1 MGSTLA
7 RIFMVDITNELA
19 RAVQAGDCV
28 LWVGTGLGVSSDSA
42 EAPDFAKPLASFPW
56 RACISSIDPGATKVV
71 FSDSEVV
78 AASKDL
84 SLQGRDGFV
93 IVDASKSM
101 SKLVDF
107 VEEVA
112 QTRTV
117 LFVGFD
123 PEDTELAHALDLVER
138 GGGQH
143 FAVVSGDA
151 ASLEGRGV
159 SVVSAGD
166 DDDMASIVKA
176 LESATAD
183 VEVEPSDEA
192 KAEVFELV
200 RSVKAVL
207 RDPDKLGSVETLR
220 KAIAELVKADD
231 AAAAPAPVVDEEG
244 SRALNLTAPEDP
256 DDLEAWAAILE
267 RKSTH
272 LEARQAIDRIEDE
285 ARDGKRWDRLV
296 EVLGVKAE
304 RAQRQQ
310 DRVKYLREMVSL
322 FEKELGAPRSAFETL
337 QALIESVEVAEQVK
351 LADEV
356 MRLAGETGDWAP
368 AAETLGVLAERAPS
382 TEQQAELY
390 ATLAEVHAERLG
402 AQEQAL
408 AAYGRAL
415 ELQPTEAWLS
425 ATIPLHRKL
434 GQEAELVGAY
444 LSLADLQKDGARH
457 ESLLAAAKLLRETLG
472 DEEGAFGAA
481 EIVLGEAP
489 EHPEALELA
498 ESLAGSLERWDVLFD
513 VLVRRAKT
521 ADGETGN
528 SLRKQAVSVALEHL
542 EDEEKAVAQLVE
554 LTQLDRTEAESASL
568 LAELLRPNAGDD
580 AAARSSLVD
589 VLGNLIEQSD
599 APEEK
604 AALLTEQAGLF
615 DQMPDGKDRAVDCRE
630 QVLKML
636 PADHALAKTAAEG
649 LESAYRRQDDPAK
662 LADLARQQASADD
675 VAPEFRADAW
685 SRLYELCKGPLDDES
700 GEIEALEALTKL
712 SPDEAKW
719 RDALLEKYLARE
731 EYEKAGPLIRAQVFA
746 EPDPKRKA
754 ALLLRGGKLRAQI
767 GKIEGAIEAL
777 EEAVSI
783 DATLVEAWTS
793 LRDIY
798 VENGQPL
805 KAANALVSAAEHNPN
820 RAEKVRCLF
829 EAAKAF
835 LGDLD
840 RPGRGVDVLEELVE
854 LDPDHRDGMTMLLDQ
869 LVGEDDLARAWP
881 HAQVYVTQVKSQA
894 ATDHKLNLRALSL
907 AGRCALAVEEKDKA
921 REYLQKARGLDAT
934 NLDVL
939 QLLADL
945 DLDAEQWSDALRNY
959 QSVVLGMG
967 DKLPAA
973 EQSQL
978 YVKMARARIGMD
990 EASKAGQM
998 LERAL
1003 DLDENNAA
1011 AIDLLIEL
1019 GGEVGGP
1026 AAAAKAKLRM
1036 ADLLLRQIDRCE
1048 DEAETKELIAKRTTL
1063 LGEVATLQLDEL
1075 KLTDEAVRTLEKIL
1089 ETSPDDPAVLH
1100 KILDIL
1106 TSEQRWRDATNVLSR
1121 LADAQASNVV
1131 KAKYLYAGALIFR
1144 DNLDEPDQSADW
1156 MQKVIDAD
1164 PNHPKAFEAYLER
1177 LVEKRSW
1184 EEVSKAVRKHL
1195 KTLPKETPPK
1205 RLAPLFARLGEAHE
1219 KMADVKTAVAAFDQS
1234 VRMAAKGGAAAESL
1248 LERRQ
1253 HVIKLAIQLGDD
1265 ALDKA
1270 TSHAHALIAHD
1281 PMDFDRYHQLVDLY
1295 GKTGNQHRARAVA
1308 KTLRFLKKANEAE
1321 EALLEG
1327 ASGPGQVRSA
1337 LTRDHWRKNVFHP
1350 SQNGRAAD
1358 ILSLVWAVIAVREG
1372 QSHAHF
1378 DVARKDRVEVSLKS
1392 KAGLAR
1398 YVAHA
1403 CQMLDV
1409 SVPDL
1414 FQRDVDGMGVRVA
1427 ALVDNSSGKATVFPS
1442 LIAGNGAAKD
1452 ASEVGLK
1459 FRAGR
1464 SVARVRPENILLT
1477 VLPSAGAVRKVV
1489 YGGVLAAKP
1498 DAELPEDVRDAAKT
1512 YAGELKTHL
1521 PPARLEQLQSLAG
1534 GVIKSGFD
1542 AKAFAEGAAY
1552 TTTRAGFVLCDSIE
1566 TAAAMLTREGDEG
1579 SSVSAKDRIADLI
1592 GYSVSL
1598 PYLKL
1603 RKQLGLNR

>member
-1 MGSTLA
+1 
-7 RIFMVDITNELA
+7 MVDITNELA

-28 LWVGTGLGVSSDSA
+28 LWVGTGLGVSSDTA
-42 EAPDFAKPLASFPW
+42 EAPDFAKPLAALPW
-56 RACISSIDPGATKVV
+56 RACISSIDPKAAKVV
-71 FSDSEVV
+71 FADGEVV
-78 AASKDL
+78 EASKDL
-84 SLQGRDGFV
+84 SLKDKGGFV

-101 SKLVDF
+101 GKLVDF

-123 PEDTELAHALDLVER
+123 PEDAELADALDLVER

-143 FAVVSGDA
+143 FAFVSGDA
-151 ASLEGRGV
+151 ASLEARGV
-159 SVVSAGD
+159 GVVPVGD

-176 LESATAD
+176 IESATAD
-183 VEVEPSDEA
+183 VEAEPSDSA
-192 KAEVFELV
+192 RSDVFALV
-200 RSVKAVL
+200 RSVRAVL
-207 RDPDKLGSVETLR
+207 RDPSKLTSVETLR
-220 KAIAELVKADD
+220 KAIAALVTVGD
-231 AAAAPAPVVDEEG
+231 AVAAPQAVTQDEG
-244 SRALNLTAPEDP
+244 SRALNLAAPEDP

-285 ARDGKRWDRLV
+285 ARDAGRWDRLV

-310 DRVKYLREMVSL
+310 DRVKYLRDMVSL

-337 QALIESVEVAEQVK
+337 QALIDTVEVGEQVK

-368 AAETLGVLAERAPS
+368 AAETLGVLAERAPA
-382 TEQQAELY
+382 TEDQARLY
-390 ATLAEVHAERLG
+390 ATLAEIHAERLG

-408 AAYGRAL
+408 SAYAKAL

-457 ESLLAAAKLLRETLG
+457 GSLLEAAKLLREVLG
-472 DEEGAFGAA
+472 DEEGAFGAV
-481 EIVLGEAP
+481 EIVLAEAP
-489 EHPEALELA
+489 EHPEALQIA
-498 ESLAGSLERWDVLFD
+498 GSLAGSLERWDVLFD
-513 VLVRRAKT
+513 VLVRQAKA
-521 ADGETGN
+521 ADGDAAKA
-528 SLRKQAVSVALEHL
+528 LRKQAVSVALEHL
-542 EDEEKAVAQLVE
+542 EDEDKAVAQLVE
-554 LTQLDRTEAESASL
+554 LTQTDRTERESASL
-568 LAELLRPNAGDD
+568 LADLLRPKAGDD
-580 AAARSSLVD
+580 ASARSALAD
-589 VLGNLIEQSD
+589 VLGNLVEQTD

-604 AALLTEQAGLF
+604 ASVLSEQADLF

-630 QVLKML
+630 QVLSLL
-636 PADHALAKTAAEG
+636 PADHSLAKAAAEG
-649 LESAYRRQDDPAK
+649 LENAYRRQDDPAK
-662 LADLARQQASADD
+662 LAELARQQANADD
-675 VAPEFRADAW
+675 VSPEFRAEAW
-685 SRLYELCKGPLDDES
+685 SRLYELCDGALEDEE
-700 GEIEALEALTKL
+700 GAIEALEALSKL
-712 SPDEAKW
+712 APDEAKW

-746 EPDPKRKA
+746 ESDPKRKA

-767 GKIEGAIEAL
+767 GKTEGAVEAL

-783 DATLVEAWTS
+783 DPTLVEAWTA

-798 VENGQPL
+798 DENGQPL

-835 LGDLD
+835 VGDLD
-840 RPGRGVDVLEELVE
+840 RPTRGVEVLEQVVE
-854 LDPDHRDGMTMLLDQ
+854 LDPDHREAMTMLLDQ
-869 LVGEDDLARAWP
+869 LIADDDLARAWP
-881 HAQVYVTQVKSQA
+881 HAQVHVTQVKSQA

-921 REYLQKARGLDAT
+921 RDYLQKARALDAT

-1003 DLDENNAA
+1003 DLDENNAS

-1036 ADLLLRQIDRCE
+1036 SDLLLRQIDRCE
-1048 DEAETKELIAKRTTL
+1048 VESEANALIAKRTAL
-1063 LGEVATLQLDEL
+1063 LGEVADLQLKEL
-1075 KLTDEAVRTLEKIL
+1075 KLPDEAVRTLEKVL
-1089 ETSPDDPAVLH
+1089 ETSPEDPAVLH

-1106 TSEQRWRDATNVLSR
+1106 TSEHRWRDATNVLAR
-1121 LADAQASNVV
+1121 LADAQDSNVV

-1144 DNLDEPDQSADW
+1144 DNLDEPDQSSDW

-1177 LVEKRSW
+1177 LVDKRSW
-1184 EEVSKAVRKHL
+1184 EEVSKAVRKHM
-1195 KTLPKETPPK
+1195 KTLPKDTPPQ
-1205 RLAPLFARLGEAHE
+1205 RLAPLFQRLGEAHE
-1219 KMADVKTAVAAFDQS
+1219 KMTDTKTAVAAFDQS
-1234 VRMAAKGGAAAESL
+1234 VRMAAKSGTEAEAL
-1248 LERRQ
+1248 LERRE
-1253 HVIKLAIQLGDD
+1253 HVIELAVQLGED

-1270 TSHAHALIAHD
+1270 TFHAHALIAHD
-1281 PMDFDRYHQLVDLY
+1281 PMNFDRYHQLVEIY
-1295 GKTGNQHRARAVA
+1295 GQMGNQHRARSVA
-1308 KTLRFLKKANEAE
+1308 RTLRFLKKASEAE
-1321 EALLEG
+1321 EKLLEG
-1327 ASGPGQVRSA
+1327 DKGPGQVRSA
-1337 LTRDHWRKNVFHP
+1337 LTREQWRKSVFHP
-1350 SQNGRAAD
+1350 SQSGRAAD
-1358 ILSLVWAVIAVREG
+1358 ILSLVWAVVAAREG

-1378 DVARKDRVEVSLKS
+1378 DVARKDRIEVSLQSKS
-1392 KAGLAR
+1392 GLAR

-1414 FQRDVDGMGVRVA
+1414 FTRDVDGMGIRVS
-1427 ALVDNSSGKATVFPS
+1427 ALVDSSSGKATVFPS
-1442 LIAGNGAAKD
+1442 LIAGNAASKD
-1452 ASEVGLK
+1452 ASEVSLK

-1464 SVARVRPENILLT
+1464 AAARVRPENILLT
-1477 VLPSAGAVRKVV
+1477 VLPSSSAVRKVV
-1489 YGGVLAAKP
+1489 YGAVMAAQP
-1498 DAELPEDVRDAAKT
+1498 DAEVPDDVRDAAKT
-1512 YAGELKTHL
+1512 YASELKTHL
-1521 PPARLEQLQSLAG
+1521 PPARLEQLQGLAG
-1534 GVIKSGFD
+1534 GVVKSGFD
-1542 AKAFAEGAAY
+1542 AKAFSEGAAY
-1552 TTTRAGFVLCDSIE
+1552 TTTRAGFLLCDSIE
-1566 TAAAMLTREGDEG
+1566 TAAAILTRDGDEG
-1579 SSVSAKDRIADLI
+1579 SSVSSRDRIADLVS
-1592 GYSVSL
+1592 YSVSL

-1603 RKQLGLNR
+1603 RKQVGLNR